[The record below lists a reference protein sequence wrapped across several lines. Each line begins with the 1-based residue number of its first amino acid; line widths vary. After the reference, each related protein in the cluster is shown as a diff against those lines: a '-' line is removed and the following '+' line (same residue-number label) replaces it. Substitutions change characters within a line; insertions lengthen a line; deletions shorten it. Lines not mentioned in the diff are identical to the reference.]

1 MALYIPVK
9 VLVAKGHLVDWM
21 SIITIAEFS
30 EALQEMGTCLLK
42 RVTPNKDGINGNY
55 VVSSFFYVNMLVL
68 IIDSNAGTSL

>member
-9 VLVAKGHLVDWM
+9 VLAAKSHHVDWM
-21 SIITIAEFS
+21 SIMTIAEFS

>member
-9 VLVAKGHLVDWM
+9 VLAAKCHLVDWM

-68 IIDSNAGTSL
+68 IIGSNT